1 MFEPPPKMAADEKR
15 KQARLQRH
23 AQIVLRVEDYYVFHK
38 DGIPEQ
44 ELVAKVAVKEGV
56 RMQLAQSD
64 IDLLIAAEKL
74 SASGA
79 KPTRFVFP
87 ANASKVQAVPEF
99 KEP

>member
-1 MFEPPPKMAADEKR
+1 MFGPSVKLAADELR
-15 KQARLQRH
+15 RRARVQRH

-64 IDLLIAAEKL
+64 VDLLVTAGTL

-79 KPTRFVFP
+79 KPARFIFP
-87 ANASKVQAVPEF
+87 NSTAEVAAVPTG
-99 KEP
+99 